1 VQASADDCCLIILDL
16 LKSIAQMNHSDA
28 FHNSASPQESSG
40 SLLPLLAHSS
50 APKSPGPLAIQLHAI
65 DSSIQTGPTD
75 IPQGELHSLAAATS
89 ATPGH
94 AFSVPHPSV
103 LLAHSCLGA
112 GFLAIKHMPK
122 MLDFSHKTHV
132 SDAWLFRCRWQMPS
146 GILGA

>member
-75 IPQGELHSLAAATS
+75 IPQGELHSLAHCSDPQLHLTMPFLYLIFRVVWLTQIVWHRLCSGITFLRCLA
-89 ATPGH
+89 
-94 AFSVPHPSV
+94 VSV
-103 LLAHSCLGA
+103 LLAYAFCYFGCSVH
-112 GFLAIKHMPK
+112 
-122 MLDFSHKTHV
+122 
-132 SDAWLFRCRWQMPS
+132 
-146 GILGA
+146 

>member
-1 VQASADDCCLIILDL
+1 
-16 LKSIAQMNHSDA
+16 MNQSDA

-40 SLLPLLAHSS
+40 SLLPHLAHSS
-50 APKSPGPLAIQLHAI
+50 APKSPGSLAIQLHAI

-132 SDAWLFRCRWQMPS
+132 SGAWLFRCRWQMPS